1 MEKIIKIG
9 DVGIEVKVF
18 KGKRVVTFK
27 DIDRVHR
34 RSDGTARK
42 RFNDNQERFIA
53 EDDYYFVKPKEVEMS
68 EIRTSEIN
76 NAGTYL
82 ITESGYLMLVKSFTD
97 DLAWEVQRKLVNFYF
112 RVNEQKPKSAIQ
124 IIQEAILEVNQ
135 KISDVNTDLQEFKRD
150 LPLLGV
156 ECDEIKKAK
165 NKKVVPLLG
174 GKNAA
179 AYKNKSL
186 RSRVYIDINNQ
197 LCREFGVSVYAA
209 IKRCQTETAKKIIE
223 EYKLPL
229 TLEEEIR
236 NTNSQLEMNL

>member
-1 MEKIIKIG
+1 MENKLKMIENDLVAVYITSTGKKVVYGSELHQVLEVKSKFADWIKNRLNDCEATENEEFQSFSKILEKGGRPQTEYIIKL
-9 DVGIEVKVF
+9 DTAKEMAMLERNE
-18 KGKRVVTFK
+18 KGKQV
-27 DIDRVHR
+27 R
-34 RSDGTARK
+34 RYFIQVERK
-42 RFNDNQERFIA
+42 YKQ
-53 EDDYYFVKPKEVEMS
+53 
-68 EIRTSEIN
+68 
-76 NAGTYL
+76 
-82 ITESGYLMLVKSFTD
+82 
-97 DLAWEVQRKLVNFYF
+97 
-112 RVNEQKPKSAIQ
+112 EQKPKSAIQ

-135 KISDVNTDLQEFKRD
+135 KISDVNTDLQKFKRD

-229 TLEEEIR
+229 ALEEEIR
-236 NTNSQLEMNL
+236 NTNSQLEINL

>member
-135 KISDVNTDLQEFKRD
+135 KITDVNTDLQEFKKD

-229 TLEEEIR
+229 ALEEEIR
-236 NTNSQLEMNL
+236 NTNSQLEINL

>member
-1 MEKIIKIG
+1 MENKLKMIENDLVAVYITSTGEKVVYGSELHQVLEVKSKFADWIKNRLNDCEATENEEFQSFSKILEKGGRPQTEYIIKL
-9 DVGIEVKVF
+9 DTAKEMAMLERNE
-18 KGKRVVTFK
+18 KGKQV
-27 DIDRVHR
+27 R
-34 RSDGTARK
+34 RYFIQVERK
-42 RFNDNQERFIA
+42 YKQ
-53 EDDYYFVKPKEVEMS
+53 
-68 EIRTSEIN
+68 
-76 NAGTYL
+76 
-82 ITESGYLMLVKSFTD
+82 
-97 DLAWEVQRKLVNFYF
+97 
-112 RVNEQKPKSAIQ
+112 EQKPKSAIQ

-135 KISDVNTDLQEFKRD
+135 KITDVNTDLQEFKKD

-229 TLEEEIR
+229 ALEEEIR
-236 NTNSQLEMNL
+236 NTNSQLEINL